1 MQHVNSLDNV
11 QLDNS
16 WLAIGTF
23 DGVHLGHQAILRELI
38 TGAHAEHVPA
48 VVLTFDPHPVA
59 VLRPD
64 KAPPTL
70 TDAEERAAL
79 FEQLGVDI
87 VITHPFNQEV
97 AALPARTFLTRLKQR
112 LTFTHFWVGYDFA
125 MGHNREGN
133 IPALHQ
139 IGEDLGYQLHVVGPV
154 NYSGEIISSSQI
166 RALLAEGRV
175 QEASELLG
183 RPYQL
188 SGHVIE
194 GAKRGRTIGIPTAN
208 LAIKSGRAIP
218 HRGVYAC
225 HAHVNGKSWKAVA
238 NIGLRPTF
246 ENDTPS
252 LTIEAHLLDFANDL
266 YGQLMNLDFISRL
279 REEQKFSGVEAL
291 IAQIQQDI
299 KQARGLL
306 NTK

>member
-1 MQHVNSLDNV
+1 MQHVYSLENI

-23 DGVHLGHQAILRELI
+23 DGVHRGHQAIIQELSA
-38 TGAHAEHVPA
+38 GAHAEQVPA

-70 TDAEERAAL
+70 TTAEERAAL
-79 FEQLGVDI
+79 FRQLGVDI

-97 AALPARTFLTRLKQR
+97 AALPAKTFLSRLKQH
-112 LTFTHFWVGYDFA
+112 LGFTHFWVGYDFA
-125 MGHNREGN
+125 MGHNREGD

-154 NYSGEIISSSQI
+154 NYSGKIVSSSQI
-166 RALLAEGRV
+166 RALLTEGRV
-175 QEASELLG
+175 QEAGELLG

-208 LAIKSGRAIP
+208 LAIKPGRTIP
-218 HRGVYAC
+218 AQGVYAC
-225 HAHVNGKSWKAVA
+225 RAHVNGKGWKAVT
-238 NIGLRPTF
+238 NVGLRPTF
-246 ENDTPS
+246 ENVTPT
-252 LTIEAHLLDFANDL
+252 LTVEAHLLDFANDL
-266 YGQLMNLDFISRL
+266 YGQTMNLDFISRL
-279 REEQKFSGVEAL
+279 REEQKFTGVEAL
-291 IAQIQQDI
+291 VAQIQQDI
-299 KQARGLL
+299 KRARDLL
-306 NTK
+306 NT